1 MGEMNVK
8 NFPSP
13 QDIDTVIF
21 DFGGVLF
28 DIDYDAPVHAFA
40 ELGLGDFK
48 SLYTQAA
55 QNPLFDLLE
64 TGKISDADFYE
75 ELRKHFGSELND
87 ARLEAA
93 WNSILT
99 GIPKE
104 RVELIHEL
112 KAKKR
117 TLLLSNTNAIHVRAF
132 EKMMDQQFGLEYF
145 RSAFEKVHYSNEIGI
160 KKPDPRTF
168 LALCDWHDLNPARTL
183 FIDDSVQH
191 VEGALKAGLKA
202 YHLEVQKED
211 IRDVL
216 ASWIQ

>member
-1 MGEMNVK
+1 MNVK
-8 NFPSP
+8 HFPTL
-13 QDIDTVIF
+13 QEIDAIIF

-28 DIDYDAPVHAFA
+28 DIDYDAPVRAFA
-40 ELGLGDFK
+40 ELGLDNFK

-75 ELRKHFGSELND
+75 ALRKHFHSDLSDE
-87 ARLEAA
+87 RLEDA

-104 RVELIHEL
+104 RIAMIHQL
-112 KAKKR
+112 KVNKR
-117 TLLLSNTNAIHVRAF
+117 TFLLSNTNAIHVREF
-132 EKMMDQQFGLEYF
+132 EQMMDRQFGLDYF

-160 KKPDPRTF
+160 KKPDPETF
-168 LALCDWHDLNPARTL
+168 LALCKWHGLEPERTL

-191 VEGALKAGLKA
+191 VKGALKAGLMA
-202 YHLEVQKED
+202 YHLEVSKED
-211 IRDVL
+211 VRDVFAAWL
-216 ASWIQ
+216 

>member
-1 MGEMNVK
+1 MGKMNVK

-13 QDIDTVIF
+13 QEIDTIIF

-28 DIDYDAPVHAFA
+28 DIDYDAPVRAFA

-64 TGKISDADFYE
+64 TGKISDEDFYE
-75 ELRKHFGSELND
+75 ALRVHFKSELND
-87 ARLEAA
+87 QRLETA

-99 GIPKE
+99 GIPKG
-104 RVELIHEL
+104 RVELIHQL
-112 KAKKR
+112 KAEKR

-132 EKMMDQQFGLEYF
+132 EKMMDQQFGLDYF

-160 KKPDPRTF
+160 KKPDPKTF
-168 LALCDWHDLNPARTL
+168 LALCDWHELKPERTL
-183 FIDDSVQH
+183 FIDDSLQH

-202 YHLEVQKED
+202 YHLEVLKED
-211 IRDVL
+211 VRDVF
-216 ASWIQ
+216 ASWM